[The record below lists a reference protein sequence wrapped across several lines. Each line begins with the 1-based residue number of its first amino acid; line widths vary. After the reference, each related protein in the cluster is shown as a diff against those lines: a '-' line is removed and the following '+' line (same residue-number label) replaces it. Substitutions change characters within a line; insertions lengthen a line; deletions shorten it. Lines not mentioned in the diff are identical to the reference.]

1 MAAISFA
8 GTSSLAILLK
18 GSSMTLPDPSAGDRL
33 MSLLAARRSLS
44 AVGSGLS
51 AALESVDGAD
61 CSVAGGIA
69 VVKLMLRS
77 GLGMLRNVQ
86 WVRVLKSIAAATDE
100 LASQELLP
108 CRHVGE
114 DFQVGNVIGI

>member
-1 MAAISFA
+1 MVVLARTNSMAAISFA

-18 GSSMTLPDPSAGDRL
+18 RSSMTLPDPSAGDRL

-69 VVKLMLRS
+69 AVKLMLRS

-100 LASQELLP
+100 LARSRVTP
-108 CRHVGE
+108 VPACG
-114 DFQVGNVIGI
+114 